1 MWMNRELLLRLWKKK
16 RVYVL
21 WKKGQA
27 TWGDYKEVAKVCRE
41 EVRKAKAQLEL
52 RLATAVKENK
62 KSFYK
67 YINGKRRTKENFHP
81 LLDAAGN
88 VTTEDKEKAEVLNTF
103 FTSAFN
109 RQISYPQGTL
119 CPDLEVWDAMQNT
132 PPVIQV
138 ETVRELLL
146 HLDCHKSM
154 GPDRL
159 HPRVLRELAGVIA
172 ELLLAI
178 YQHSWLSGEVP
189 EAC

>member
-1 MWMNRELLLRLWKKK
+1 MNQELLLNLWKKK
-16 RVYVL
+16 RVCVL

-62 KSFYK
+62 KCFHK
-67 YINGKRRTKENFHP
+67 YINSKRRTKENFHP

-88 VTTEDKEKAEVLNTF
+88 VTTEDKEKAEVLNAF

-109 RQISYPQGTL
+109 SQISYPQGTL

-132 PPVIQV
+132 P
-138 ETVRELLL
+138 R
-146 HLDCHKSM
+146 
-154 GPDRL
+154 
-159 HPRVLRELAGVIA
+159 
-172 ELLLAI
+172 
-178 YQHSWLSGEVP
+178 
-189 EAC
+189 